1 MRPLRRM
8 PGFRCRRPRQKEFM
22 EIMNEILE
30 KVANT
35 WRLGNEA
42 LKVNANKGVFLR
54 RSYLTKKEV
63 RRDKQSDDN

>member
-1 MRPLRRM
+1 
-8 PGFRCRRPRQKEFM
+8 M

-42 LKVNANKGVFLR
+42 LKVNVDKVV
-54 RSYLTKKEV
+54 YLKKELLNKKGGE
-63 RRDKQSDDN
+63 REIIGIFT